1 MSGISPWQAA
11 LNPVQNGESVN
22 ANVTNRMPNQLAAR
36 TQYLK
41 DILDAINAGSV
52 LMGRDVAVA
61 AGVEIGHVVYWDAP
75 NQRYDKAIAKVA
87 FDATLGGF
95 TLAPSS
101 FPLGI
106 CSFKYGSTRADIV
119 LKGLA
124 KFCDFTNGIG
134 SVGNTIAE
142 AGPYYLSATV
152 AGMMT
157 KQKPPVGVYC
167 MFLRGDLY
175 AHVDPTPREFLESHI
190 HYALDL
196 FAVPAGTLAVPA
208 PGEAYEFLTTDSNLP
223 GWLPAGHT
231 IFGGAAPV
239 GAKYGYNLSQH
250 VALERLWPPLPNG
263 NAYIEMNGLGIRPTR
278 FIVDNTGLWWMNDCY
293 GMAPWPTNEGICP
306 SSSSS
311 SSSSSSAD
319 NCPVNPVLE
328 DMGFVF
334 IDPCDRWMRIY
345 FTKMV
350 FKTNNALVTS
360 LRAADGSPI
369 VVTGCDGMPA
379 TTGDL
384 KLDLNLALSIEEND
398 QGVLALKNI
407 VGQKF
412 KRGPMVSLITPGP
425 DMSVSIL
432 SGGRVGSAYYG
443 SLLMNPIIP
452 GRDSTLLNADLVALD
467 SAREEN
473 FNGLFF
479 LGLPLDRATGF
490 TARVAIPSDILV
502 ETPMKLEM
510 SFWIL
515 GRVAGVLPILNLKK
529 ARVAPAIDCTP
540 QDLSAVTFNS
550 IADLGVCTLTDPNT
564 YVTLVSAAFD
574 IAAGETIFVKVT
586 RPGFGQPGDSYSG
599 NIGIMRMTARAFT
612 A

>member
-1 MSGISPWQAA
+1 MVSPWQTA
-11 LNPVQNGESVN
+11 LNPVRNGEPVN
-22 ANVTNRMPNQLAAR
+22 ANVTNRLPNQLAAR

-41 DILDAINAGSV
+41 DILDAVNAGAV

-61 AGVEIGHVVYWDAP
+61 AGVEVGHVVYWDAA
-75 NQRYDKAIAKVA
+75 NQRYDKAIAKVS

-95 TLAPSS
+95 TLASSS

-106 CSFKYGSTRADIV
+106 CSFKYGTTRADIV

-134 SVGNTIAE
+134 SVGNTAEE

-175 AHVDPTPREFLESHI
+175 THVDPVPREFLESHI

-196 FAVPAGTLAVPA
+196 YANPAGTLAAPA
-208 PGEAYEFLTTDSNLP
+208 PETVYEFLTVDNTMP
-223 GWLPAGHT
+223 GWLPASDS
-231 IFGGAAPV
+231 IFGGAAPS

-250 VALERLWPPLPNG
+250 QALERLWPPLPNG
-263 NAYIEMNGLGIRPTR
+263 NAYIEMNGLGVRPTR
-278 FIVDNTGLWWMNDCY
+278 FIVDASGLWWMDDCY
-293 GMAPWPTNEGICP
+293 GLAPWPTEEGACP

-311 SSSSSSAD
+311 SSSSSSGEDCPD
-319 NCPVNPVLE
+319 NPALE
-328 DMGFVF
+328 DMGFVR

-369 VVTGCDGMPA
+369 VVTGCDGQPA

-384 KLDLNLALSIEEND
+384 KLDLDLALSIEEND
-398 QGVLALKNI
+398 QGVLALKDI
-407 VGQKF
+407 SGQKF

-425 DMSVSIL
+425 DMEIEVL
-432 SGGRVGSAYYG
+432 SGGIIGGKYYG
-443 SLLMNPIIP
+443 SLSMNPIIP
-452 GRDSTLLNADLVALD
+452 GRDSTLLNVDLVALD
-467 SAREEN
+467 SASEEN
-473 FNGLFF
+473 INGIFF
-479 LGLPLDRATGF
+479 LGLPSDRASSL
-490 TARVAIPSDILV
+490 TARIMIPEDILV
-502 ETPMKLEM
+502 QTPMKFEL
-510 SFWIL
+510 SLWVL
-515 GRVAGVLPILNLKK
+515 GRVAGVTPALTLKK
-529 ARVAPAIDCTP
+529 ARVAPAIGCTP
-540 QDLSAVTFNS
+540 QDLSAVTFED
-550 IADLGVCTLTDPNT
+550 IDDLGVCTLVDPNT
-564 YVTLVSAAFD
+564 YVTLVTPSFD
-574 IAAGETIFVKVT
+574 IAAGEIIFVKIT
-586 RPGFGQPGDSYSG
+586 RPGFGQSGDSYAG
-599 NIGIMRMTARAFT
+599 RIGIPRMTARVFT
-612 A
+612 E